1 MLRHVK
7 HGVMA
12 MFAYGMC
19 LSMMTGAGE
28 ACSVNIE
35 VTGETTVQAGAGEIA
50 LGAKHSDCKKVSFQ
64 WRVKGVGSL
73 DTPTEQTLFYTPP
86 STIDGHSKQAIIS
99 VTVTEAD
106 GNEASDSVTLT
117 IVGGEIPPTP
127 TPEPTPTSGDE
138 KLIFSEDFEKGR
150 DSLKE
155 WDQLSSKIEIVECGE
170 YGKCVKISRRDRNGS
185 TILTKKFRG
194 ISGTLRFEVMIRA
207 EDVVKGQQPFESGKL
222 HVVVE
227 NPGNT
232 DWTKAKFYA
241 NDFEGSFDWIF
252 KSIEVVDL
260 DGTKDVKFQTGLQ
273 SAKGAMYIDNVKVYH
288 RP

>member
-1 MLRHVK
+1 MLNVIK
-7 HGVMA
+7 KLVVTICAYGVMI
-12 MFAYGMC
+12 GNV
-19 LSMMTGAGE
+19 E

-35 VTGETTVQAGAGEIA
+35 VTGETTVPAGAEPLA
-50 LGAKHSDCKKVSFQ
+50 LGAKTSDCKKTTFQ
-64 WRVKGVGSL
+64 WNVKGVGSL
-73 DTPTEQTLFYTPP
+73 DEPTEQTLFYTPP
-86 STIDGHSKQAIIS
+86 STIDGNSKQAIIS

-117 IVGGEIPPTP
+117 IVRGDSPVP

-194 ISGTLRFEVMIRA
+194 ISGTLRFEVMIQA

>member
-1 MLRHVK
+1 MLNVIK
-7 HGVMA
+7 KLVVTICAYGVMI
-12 MFAYGMC
+12 GNV
-19 LSMMTGAGE
+19 E

-35 VTGETTVQAGAGEIA
+35 VTGETTVPAGAEPLA
-50 LGAKHSDCKKVSFQ
+50 LGAKTSDCKKTTFQ
-64 WRVKGVGSL
+64 WNVKGVGSL
-73 DTPTEQTLFYTPP
+73 DEPTEQTLFYTPP
-86 STIDGHSKQAIIS
+86 STIEGTSKQAIIS

-117 IVGGEIPPTP
+117 IVRGDSPVP